1 MHSKDRPASTLSR
14 RAFLGGAGAALAAL
28 HGRTPAAAQGPA
40 WATTPSAAKPRKL
53 VFTSWKWGNRYEFIL
68 PRFEKDWG
76 VAVDAQLSPPGPQQF
91 DKPYTLFGAGE
102 QLDVL
107 TELLT
112 DRAGM
117 LAAGMLQPITGLP
130 GVEEYVK
137 DFHDFTR
144 DSLVVN
150 GQVWGLPYFVE
161 TWVPLYYE
169 DTLARAGVT
178 KPFETWD
185 ELVEQSAKARR
196 DKVSEYPIL
205 WPAGVGTEQLP
216 GCWFGLTWSMGGV
229 VFESDGRPALGPGS
243 AARRALDWWRRTFVD
258 LKISDPRSLE
268 VRFIP
273 ALKMFNTGDYLY
285 HPISREYYLS
295 FANDKAQSPIAG
307 RVRAMGLP
315 GGRVIGAGHG
325 YALSTATKSKEWA
338 WMLLQA
344 VAGREKN
351 GQFTFPNY
359 QLEQFMIGSGYKSV
373 MTEAN
378 YAAKTARWV
387 PAGNVEVILA
397 NYRQATSILKVVP
410 VMLEKWYR
418 NWIDAVNVE
427 VQKCLRGEQTADATC
442 DRLVAEIETAKRR
455 V

>member
-1 MHSKDRPASTLSR
+1 MVTR
-14 RAFLGGAGAALAAL
+14 RNLLRGAAAAVLAAGAG
-28 HGRTPAAAQGPA
+28 HRIAAAQGAP
-40 WATTPSAAKPRKL
+40 WAVAPTAARPSKL

-68 PRFEKDWG
+68 PRFERDWG
-76 VAVDAQLSPPGPQQF
+76 VKVDAQLSPPGPQQF
-91 DKPYTLFGAGE
+91 DRPYALFGAGE

-117 LAAGMLQPITGLP
+117 LAVGMLQPVTKMP

-150 GQVWGLPYFVE
+150 GEVWGLPYFVE
-161 TWVPLYYE
+161 TWVPMYYE
-169 DTLARAGVT
+169 DALARAGFT
-178 KPFETWD
+178 KPFASWD
-185 ELVEQSAKARR
+185 ELVQQALKAKR
-196 DKVSEYPIL
+196 DKISEYPLL

-216 GCWFGLTWSMGGV
+216 GCWFALTWSMGGP
-229 VFESDGRPALGPGS
+229 VFEPDGRPALGPGS
-243 AARRALDWWRRTFVD
+243 AARRALDWWRRTFTEW
-258 LKISDPRSLE
+258 KISDPRSLE

-273 ALKMFNTGDYLY
+273 ALKVFNTGDYLY
-285 HPISREYYLS
+285 HLISREYFLS
-295 FANDKAQSPIAG
+295 FTNDKAQSPIAG
-307 RVRAMGLP
+307 RVRVAGLP

-325 YALSTATKSKEWA
+325 YALSTASKSPEWA

-351 GQFTFPNY
+351 GQFAFPNH
-359 QLEQFMIGSGYKSV
+359 QLENFMIGSGYKSV
-373 MTEAN
+373 MTPQN
-378 YAAKTARWV
+378 YAQKTAKWV

-418 NWIDAVNVE
+418 NWVDEVNVE

-442 DRLVAEIETAKRR
+442 DRLIAAVETAKRK